1 MRSFRKVLT
10 STVATA
16 LVLSACGVAIPANAA
31 PMVDQTQTITDI
43 GSTSAMCLDMIGIY
57 TLGIGSTFTAGVSGL
72 LTSIEFPISYA
83 NSNRGA
89 SVNIWSVDDISGLPT
104 GSPIASQAVSLAT
117 LSSLQNGGNLNVVF
131 DTPITIVAA
140 GKYAFTIDL
149 AADCTGGMNQ
159 VGFRMG
165 LSDPD
170 KRTVY
175 REYSDATVDPAY
187 GISFTTFV
195 ENQSPPA
202 SAPDASLAATGAE
215 VSWILLGSLSAIVT
229 GAGFLALG
237 RRQRRV

>member
-1 MRSFRKVLT
+1 MRSFKKVLT

-16 LVLSACGVAIPANAA
+16 LILSACTSAIPANAA
-31 PMVDQTQTITDI
+31 PLVDQTQTITDT

-83 NSNRGA
+83 NTNRGA
-89 SVNIWSVDDISGLPT
+89 SVNIWNVDGISGLPT
-104 GSPIASQAVSLAT
+104 GSPIAYQAVSLAT
-117 LSSLQNGGNLNVVF
+117 LSTLQSGGNLNVVF
-131 DTPITIVAA
+131 DTPISIVAA

-159 VGFRMG
+159 VGFRLG
-165 LSDPD
+165 LSAPD
-170 KRTVY
+170 KRTVF
-175 REYSDATVDPAY
+175 RQNSGTTLDPSY

-202 SAPDASLAATGAE
+202 SAPDESLAATGVE
-215 VSWILLGSLSAIVT
+215 VSWIMLGSLTAIVT

-237 RRQRRV
+237 RRKRTA

>member
-1 MRSFRKVLT
+1 MRSFKKILT

-16 LVLSACGVAIPANAA
+16 LVLSVCASAIPANAA
-31 PMVDQTQTITDI
+31 PLVDQTQTITDT
-43 GSTSAMCLDMIGIY
+43 GSTSAVCLDMIGIY

-117 LSSLQNGGNLNVVF
+117 LISLQNGGNLNVVF

-159 VGFRMG
+159 VGFRLG
-165 LSDPD
+165 LSTPD
-170 KRTVY
+170 KRTVF
-175 REYSDATVDPAY
+175 RQNSGTTVDTAY

-202 SAPDASLAATGAE
+202 SAPDASLAATGTDT
-215 VSWILLGSLSAIVT
+215 SWLAVGSLIAVFA
-229 GAGFLALG
+229 GACFLTVS
-237 RRQRRV
+237 RRKRAV